1 VSTSPTEPPDAA
13 AIAAALQ
20 RRPLGG
26 TGVSVT
32 PVCIGGGPLGGME
45 RLFGYATPAERGI
58 KTALRT
64 LEGPFN
70 FLDTSNEYSG
80 GESEKR
86 IGEAIARAGGLPDG
100 FVLQTKV
107 DRDTTTGEYSGPR
120 VRRSIEESLE
130 RLGLDRVPVLYLHD
144 PEHISFEQGVAPGGP
159 LEELVKIG
167 EEGIA
172 EHIGVAGGPV
182 ELLSRYLQT
191 GAFQALITHNRWTL
205 IDRSADELIS
215 KAVDLGVAVVN
226 AAPYGSGILATGTSG
241 RLDYAYRPADPRIV
255 EQVRRMEELLAPAG
269 VPLAAAALQ
278 FSTRDPRVA
287 STIVGVSRPERIEQT
302 AQLAAWPIPEE
313 LWPELESL
321 AAPRETWQ
329 F

>member
-1 VSTSPTEPPDAA
+1 VSGAPHGPYGDGLGLR
-13 AIAAALQ
+13 AL
-20 RRPLGG
+20 GS
-26 TGVSVT
+26 TGLEVT
-32 PVCIGGGPLGGME
+32 PVCIGTSNLGNTPLPYARPDIPVEDAAATVQRVLDGP
-45 RLFGYATPAERGI
+45 I
-58 KTALRT
+58 
-64 LEGPFN
+64 N
-70 FLDTSNEYSG
+70 FLDTGNNYGDAER
-80 GESEKR
+80 R
-86 IGEAIARAGGLPDG
+86 IGLVLRERGGIPEG

-107 DRDTTTGEYSGPR
+107 DRDTTTGEYSGAR

-144 PEHISFEQGVAPGGP
+144 PEHISFEEGVAPGGP
-159 LEELVKIG
+159 LEELVRLRD
-167 EEGIA
+167 EGIA

-191 GAFQALITHNRWTL
+191 GAFEALITHNRWTL
-205 IDRSADELIS
+205 IDRSADDLIS
-215 KAVDLGVAVVN
+215 EAVDLGVAVVN
-226 AAPYGSGILATGTSG
+226 AAPYGSGILATGTGG
-241 RLDYAYRPADPRIV
+241 RLDYAYRPADPAIV

-302 AQLAAWPIPEE
+302 AQLAAWPIPED
-313 LWPELESL
+313 LWPQLESM
-321 AAPRETWQ
+321 AAPRDTWQ